1 MASHGL
7 ASHVVASH
15 VGFTASHWDVVGL
28 PCPCLAAGHDFTLH
42 ICKPSNGPTNM
53 VRFCLEK
60 YQVSTMNQIYL
71 NTSECVRSI
80 TVSHSAIPTLTKKQ
94 SSTPPFPAFP
104 SELQLPGKPEPGV
117 GSLWDIES
125 KIWPCES
132 GMSTDFAVDEWGFFI
147 LDKPILCKVKNTY
160 FEEKKAYQDYELF
173 EAFLL
178 YMPGSTF

>member
-1 MASHGL
+1 
-7 ASHVVASH
+7 
-15 VGFTASHWDVVGL
+15 
-28 PCPCLAAGHDFTLH
+28 
-42 ICKPSNGPTNM
+42 M

-71 NTSECVRSI
+71 NTSEYVGSI
-80 TVSHSAIPTLTKKQ
+80 TVSHSAIPALTKKQ
-94 SSTPPFPAFP
+94 ASTPPFPAFP

-173 EAFLL
+173 EPFLL
-178 YMPGSTF
+178 YMPSTF